1 MALRDGDA
9 GELLAPTVIV
19 AMRAGEIELT
29 LAPLE
34 DAPSRGNEG
43 CEPGVAGLDG
53 HPARLARDIDAER
66 EELLA
71 LEGERGRTL
80 MLGAADV
87 YAFFYVDRRA
97 ALGVES
103 RIACGHS
110 LHGTGRLVMAVGTR
124 APCCPCLRAPG
135 YLTIEHPQHAGIG
148 RIFVLHRLRI
158 GAHLLIGR
166 PALVDRNVAGENWK
180 CGAEERD
187 DDNCSD
193 WDESA
198 PLPRREAGP
207 MERPHRSFHDD
218 LGLPCRREAVVAGPF
233 ELECATFSGH
243 GREGDERIGGDGG
256 IKLRAE
262 YLLTIICRNE
272 TGDDVTRDCHARLG
286 VAEAGLHG
294 M

>member
-9 GELLAPTVIV
+9 GELLAPVVIV

-43 CEPGVAGLDG
+43 CEPGVVALDG

-80 MLGAADV
+80 MLGATDV

-97 ALGVES
+97 ALGVE
-103 RIACGHS
+103 RRVACGHTF
-110 LHGTGRLVMAVGTR
+110 HGTGRLTVAVGAR
-124 APCCPCLRAPG
+124 ASCCPRLRAPG
-135 YLTIEHPQHAGIG
+135 DLTIEHPQHAGIG

-166 PALVDRNVAGENWK
+166 LALIEGNVAGENWK
-180 CGAEERD
+180 CGAEECD
-187 DDNCSD
+187 HDNC
-193 WDESA
+193 
-198 PLPRREAGP
+198 
-207 MERPHRSFHDD
+207 
-218 LGLPCRREAVVAGPF
+218 
-233 ELECATFSGH
+233 
-243 GREGDERIGGDGG
+243 GD
-256 IKLRAE
+256 
-262 YLLTIICRNE
+262 
-272 TGDDVTRDCHARLG
+272 
-286 VAEAGLHG
+286 
-294 M
+294 